1 MLSLFFVLSDFTFK
15 FEDSIRKD
23 IGIFHFRKIS
33 CFSNAKN
40 GHLFINMKGEGVRQ
54 MRKFRQQLKN
64 WVTHKM
70 ELPAD
75 VMMDLPRIT
84 MIGQIHIYI
93 ENHRGLL
100 QFSDK
105 ELRLLLKQGQLL
117 IKGEQFVLKTM
128 LPEEILLEG
137 KIAQVLYLDEPGK

>member
-1 MLSLFFVLSDFTFK
+1 
-15 FEDSIRKD
+15 
-23 IGIFHFRKIS
+23 
-33 CFSNAKN
+33 
-40 GHLFINMKGEGVRQ
+40 MKGEGGLL
-54 MRKFRQQLKN
+54 MKKFRQQIKR
-64 WVTHKM
+64 WVTQKM

-100 QFSDK
+100 QFSDT

-117 IKGEQFVLKTM
+117 IKGEQFVLRTM

>member
-1 MLSLFFVLSDFTFK
+1 MAKKWGQFVRSWMT
-15 FEDSIRKD
+15 
-23 IGIFHFRKIS
+23 
-33 CFSNAKN
+33 KN
-40 GHLFINMKGEGVRQ
+40 
-54 MRKFRQQLKN
+54 
-64 WVTHKM
+64 M
-70 ELPAD
+70 ELPQD

-100 QFSDK
+100 AFSEK

-117 IKGEQFVLKTM
+117 VKGKAFVIKTI

-137 KIAQVLYLDEPGK
+137 KIDSVTYISDND

>member
-1 MLSLFFVLSDFTFK
+1 
-15 FEDSIRKD
+15 
-23 IGIFHFRKIS
+23 
-33 CFSNAKN
+33 
-40 GHLFINMKGEGVRQ
+40 MKGGSFFMAIRWGLKVRRW
-54 MRKFRQQLKN
+54 M
-64 WVTHKM
+64 TEKM
-70 ELPAD
+70 DLPQD

-100 QFSDK
+100 AFSDR

-117 IKGEQFVLKTM
+117 VKGKGFVIKTI

-137 KIAQVLYLDEPGK
+137 KIDQVMFINE

>member
-1 MLSLFFVLSDFTFK
+1 M
-15 FEDSIRKD
+15 
-23 IGIFHFRKIS
+23 
-33 CFSNAKN
+33 AK
-40 GHLFINMKGEGVRQ
+40 KWGERLRSW
-54 MRKFRQQLKN
+54 MTKN
-64 WVTHKM
+64 M
-70 ELPAD
+70 ELPQD

-100 QFSDK
+100 AFSDK

-117 IKGEQFVLKTM
+117 IRGKAFVIKTI

-137 KIAQVLYLDEPGK
+137 KIDSVTYITDTD

>member
-1 MLSLFFVLSDFTFK
+1 M
-15 FEDSIRKD
+15 
-23 IGIFHFRKIS
+23 
-33 CFSNAKN
+33 AKK
-40 GHLFINMKGEGVRQ
+40 LAQRVR
-54 MRKFRQQLKN
+54 N
-64 WVTHKM
+64 WMAEKM
-70 ELPAD
+70 DLPQD

-100 QFSDK
+100 AFTDK

-117 IKGEQFVLKTM
+117 IKGKSFVIKTI

-137 KIAQVLYLDEPGK
+137 KIDQVIYITENPGGTK